1 MDGTKIIK
9 KLLLEKDINTVDL
22 AKRLGCGTANL
33 YNKYKRN
40 NFSLNELEEIAAA
53 VGCSV
58 KISFENLDQVQHSE
72 APAQAP
78 NQPVEAPK
86 PSKLDILSPTPENLQ
101 IINFAWLKT
110 NPIYKPEVAKMF
122 GDEVTEKLCG
132 MSEAE
137 FKKLAYLGD
146 S

>member
-58 KISFENLDQVQHSE
+58 KISFENSDPVQHSE

-78 NQPVEAPK
+78 NQPVEAPNPDK
-86 PSKLDILSPTPENLQ
+86 AKYLPPTPEN
-101 IINFAWLKT
+101 
-110 NPIYKPEVAKMF
+110 
-122 GDEVTEKLCG
+122 
-132 MSEAE
+132 
-137 FKKLAYLGD
+137 
-146 S
+146 